1 MNHKKPSIRE
11 TLIGKY
17 NTWKFDKKM
26 CLFISSAL
34 MISVVFLLVL
44 TITFSIRS
52 IVKSSKRLVEEK
64 VQTMA
69 YSTENN
75 FNQYQAIFWALMID
89 ADVQDYLQNDEPYGN
104 FLYMQRALENA
115 FVMWENM
122 NFIGILSED
131 GTKSYVKGNSVPSN
145 EQGLQKQI
153 MEEINN
159 SIRLSRKSTS
169 MRTMTYNTT
178 FSRTNQ
184 YELMIYQPVFSGTKL
199 DEYIGLLYMNINDPD
214 LGQLLEEN
222 EEHPDTY
229 NYFLYDDGT
238 VVSCSIPEKIGTR
251 EDVSAITGN
260 EGSYWKNGK
269 LYIYRKLKNWNY
281 TYVTSI
287 SLYSMCRD
295 NILSIA
301 VSVAMMLILTAIM
314 LKIAVRMIHRA
325 YKPWENVAAVM
336 DTVSK
341 GDLSA
346 RLVQEEQDP
355 DMERITKGFNSMMET
370 ILSLMEQVKE
380 EQKQADQIRFNALQS
395 QIQPHFLYNTLDCI
409 HWQAVMDGNTEIS
422 NMVKALAAYYRTCL
436 SKGRDIINLSEELA
450 HIRNYLYIQ
459 QMRYGNTLTYEV
471 VSSEEFDH
479 VRIPKLTLQPLVE
492 NSIYHGIKV
501 KEGKQGHIAI
511 SVAAE
516 GRDVK
521 ITVQDSG
528 QGMSEAQIASMN
540 DRISDYDENM
550 GYGVHNV
557 NRRIELLFGE
567 RYGLFYHSNAA
578 GGVTVEV
585 LIPGQDWVQRRE
597 DCHV

>member
-1 MNHKKPSIRE
+1 MSNHMDKFFKKYR
-11 TLIGKY
+11 
-17 NTWKFDKKM
+17 TWKFDKKM

-34 MISVVFLLVL
+34 MISVVFLLVI

-89 ADVQDYLQNDEPYGN
+89 SDVQAYLQNEEPYGN

-115 FVMWENM
+115 FVMWDNM
-122 NFIGILSED
+122 NFIGILSGD
-131 GTKSYVKGNSVPSN
+131 GTKSYVKGNSVPNN
-145 EQGLQKQI
+145 EQGMQSQI
-153 MEEINN
+153 MEEITS

-169 MRTMTYNTT
+169 MRTMAYSTA
-178 FSRTNQ
+178 FSRNNE
-184 YELMIYQPVFSGTKL
+184 YALMIYQPVFSGTKL
-199 DEYIGLLYMNINDPD
+199 DELIGLLYMNIDDPD
-214 LGQLLEEN
+214 LGQLLEET

-238 VVSCSIPEKIGTR
+238 IVSCSMPERIGTK
-251 EDVSAITGN
+251 EDMSEMTSS
-260 EGSYWKNGK
+260 EGAYWKGGN
-269 LYIYRKLKNWNY
+269 LYIYKKLKNWNY

-295 NILSIA
+295 NLLSIA
-301 VSVAMMLILTAIM
+301 VSVAIMLVLAAIM
-314 LKIAVRMIHRA
+314 LRIAVRMIHRA
-325 YKPWENVAAVM
+325 YMPWENVALVM

-346 RLVQEEQDP
+346 RLKVEEQDP
-355 DMERITKGFNSMMET
+355 DMERITKGFNGMMET
-370 ILSLMEQVKE
+370 ILGLMDQVKE

-436 SKGRDIINLSEELA
+436 SKGRDIIELSEELA

-471 VSSEEFDH
+471 DSADEFSH

-511 SVAAE
+511 SVEAS
-516 GRDVK
+516 GGDVK
-521 ITVQDSG
+521 ITVRDSG
-528 QGMSEAQIASMN
+528 QGMTEERIDHMN
-540 DRISDYDENM
+540 RHISDYDESM

-557 NRRIELLFGE
+557 NRRIELLYGD
-567 RYGLFYHSNAA
+567 RYGLFYKSNAA

-585 LIPGQDWVQRRE
+585 LIPGQEWEKGRE